1 MIHAFAQRE
10 SIHWQSVSLMGEDH
24 GPRIIQEINQNIRS
38 SRFLSFILFSENY
51 TDYLVL
57 LYFCCY

>member
-24 GPRIIQEINQNIRS
+24 GPRIIQEIN
-38 SRFLSFILFSENY
+38 
-51 TDYLVL
+51 
-57 LYFCCY
+57 